1 MDCCSSDGYSSLQIH
16 LKIDGRVVNR
26 SSERSMFLQVLMHTN
41 ELLMIHLRLVG
52 YLFPYNR
59 AAARPF
65 PVSFNLSYMWISTL
79 AFVACLIVGY
89 FGSWIISCCRGVP
102 KDLKSSFN
110 NNPFL
115 NFIGKPNEVPEIYLS
130 PIRIQFPE
138 KCTTAKGQ
146 KGKTKARNVGI
157 SKQAREISTISFTDK
172 SQTETHL

>member
-1 MDCCSSDGYSSLQIH
+1 MFKNSGCFMDCCSSDGYSSLQIH

-89 FGSWIISCCRGVP
+89 FGSWIISCCRG
-102 KDLKSSFN
+102 
-110 NNPFL
+110 
-115 NFIGKPNEVPEIYLS
+115 KPNEVPEIYLS
-130 PIRIQFPE
+130 PIRIQFPK

-157 SKQAREISTISFTDK
+157 SKQACEISTISFTDK